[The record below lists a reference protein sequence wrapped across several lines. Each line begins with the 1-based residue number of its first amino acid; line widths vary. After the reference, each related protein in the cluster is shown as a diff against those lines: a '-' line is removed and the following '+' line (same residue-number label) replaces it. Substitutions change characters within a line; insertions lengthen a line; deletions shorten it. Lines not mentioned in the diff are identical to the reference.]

1 MKFYSAVDGQID
13 SDYNIFVAMYPT
25 TSHHLFTAA
34 NRQLT
39 VIQHLFHRITYNSV
53 EETANHHAQLND
65 NYRKTRIQEAR

>member
-34 NRQLT
+34 NCQLT
-39 VIQHLFHRITYNSV
+39 ITPF
-53 EETANHHAQLND
+53 AQ
-65 NYRKTRIQEAR
+65 NYFDEIITHNQTKN

>member
-34 NRQLT
+34 NRQLA
-39 VIQHLFHRITYNSV
+39 VI
-53 EETANHHAQLND
+53 
-65 NYRKTRIQEAR
+65 